1 MTEMDDQF
9 FTIARESTAE
19 LKIKN
24 SRFIGETCLVETVES
39 AQERLQAIRKR
50 EYAATHHCSAYVVG
64 LSSQKQFKYSDDGE
78 PSGTAGKPI
87 YDRLTGS
94 GLSNLLIVV
103 TRYYGGTQLGTGGLT
118 HAYSDTA
125 HAVLEQS
132 GRQEHFLLAECDLQI
147 EFPLYDRVQRL
158 VAKMGAT
165 IVTSDFSDQVRLRLA
180 IRKSRAEELR
190 RSIIELSNGQ
200 AIIQQR

>member
-1 MTEMDDQF
+1 MDDQY
-9 FTIARESTAE
+9 FTIAKEATAE

-24 SRFIGETCLVETVES
+24 SRFIGETCLVESVEQ
-39 AQERLQAIRKR
+39 ATERLHAIRKR
-50 EYAATHHCSAYVVG
+50 EYSATHHCYAYQVG
-64 LSSQKQFKYSDDGE
+64 LFGQTQFKYSDDGE

-118 HAYSDTA
+118 HAYSDSA
-125 HAVLEQS
+125 QAALDAS
-132 GRQEHFLLAECDLQI
+132 GRREHFLQTEFDLQI
-147 EFPLYDRVQRL
+147 EFPLYDRLQRL
-158 VAKMGAT
+158 AAKLGAS
-165 IVTSDFSDQVRLRLA
+165 IISSDFSDQVKLRLA

-190 RSIIELSNGQ
+190 NHLVELSNGK
-200 AIIQQR
+200 AIINQR

>member
-1 MTEMDDQF
+1 MDDQY
-9 FTIARESTAE
+9 FTIAKEATAE

-24 SRFIGETCLVETVES
+24 SRFIGETCLVETVEQ
-39 AQERLQAIRKR
+39 ATEHLQTIRKR
-50 EYAATHHCSAYVVG
+50 EYSATHHCYAYQVG
-64 LSSQKQFKYSDDGE
+64 LFNQMQFKYSDDGE

-125 HAVLEQS
+125 QSVLDAS
-132 GRQEHFLLAECDLQI
+132 GRKEHFLQTEFDLQI
-147 EFPLYDRVQRL
+147 EFPLYDRLQRL
-158 VAKMGAT
+158 AAKLGAT
-165 IVTSDFSDQVRLRLA
+165 IINSDFSDQVKVRLA

-190 RSIIELSNGQ
+190 NHLVELSNGK
-200 AIIQQR
+200 AIINQR

>member
-1 MTEMDDQF
+1 MDDQYY
-9 FTIARESTAE
+9 TIAVEATAE

-24 SRFIGETCLVETVES
+24 SRFIGETCLVETVEQ
-39 AQERLQAIRKR
+39 AMERLQAVRKR
-50 EYAATHHCSAYVVG
+50 EHAATHHCYAYQVG
-64 LSSQKQFKYSDDGE
+64 LFNQMQFKYSDDGE

-125 HAVLEQS
+125 QAVLEAS
-132 GRQEHFLLAECDLQI
+132 GRKEHFLQTEFDLQI

-158 VAKMGAT
+158 AAKLGA
-165 IVTSDFSDQVRLRLA
+165 IIINSDFSDQVRLRLA

-190 RSIIELSNGQ
+190 NHIVELSNGK
-200 AIIQQR
+200 AIIDQR